1 MFFQSITCCR
11 RENVKVMA
19 DRIKLMRQKIYE
31 KLKSLGT
38 PGSWEHLVQQI
49 GMFGYTGLNGMLLL
63 CVRMTLTVTKI
74 PCIESIVSIKQSLC
88 VTQA

>member
-63 CVRMTLTVTKI
+63 CILYDSNYNINT
-74 PCIESIVSIKQSLC
+74 QSFLS
-88 VTQA
+88 QGYSSMSM

>member
-49 GMFGYTGLNGMLLL
+49 GMFGYTGLNGMLSPFIF
-63 CVRMTLTVTKI
+63 MTIAWLNLSTTTPMVYI
-74 PCIESIVSIKQSLC
+74 SQS
-88 VTQA
+88 